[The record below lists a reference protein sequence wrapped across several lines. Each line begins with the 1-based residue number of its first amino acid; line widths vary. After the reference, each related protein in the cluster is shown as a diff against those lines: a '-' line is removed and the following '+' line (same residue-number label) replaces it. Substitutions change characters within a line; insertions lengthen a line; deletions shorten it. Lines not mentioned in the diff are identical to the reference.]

1 MSQNVL
7 SVFTKQRRK
16 EVYQGGGKTY
26 IKEVIRN
33 DLGGCKTL
41 LVVIR
46 MGVVEDKDMNNLLF
60 SFCTSIPHST

>member
-1 MSQNVL
+1 ML

-60 SFCTSIPHST
+60 HSAPPYPTLPSYH